1 MKTKKISI
9 FICTLLAT
17 LFVLSPVNALANSN
31 ESVLNDN
38 QEVQY
43 NGTPETASGGALY
56 LRTSG
61 TKDLSEG
68 SVGISISD
76 FEAGT
81 TRVSDYYYKTNS
93 TYIYFYIYSD
103 ISTSYTISLYDKN
116 GTMIGTQT
124 RTVGTLGNDYKF
136 TSLSSTQTYYF
147 KIKNNGSSTTT
158 LTGEVNQ
165 LFE

>member
-1 MKTKKISI
+1 
-9 FICTLLAT
+9 
-17 LFVLSPVNALANSN
+17 
-31 ESVLNDN
+31 
-38 QEVQY
+38 
-43 NGTPETASGGALY
+43 LY

-61 TKDLSEG
+61 TKDFSEG